1 LKHRLGLAAKRV
13 PTRQLPNWMVRLVA
27 LWDPAAR
34 YIVPELGKFKN
45 ATSAKA
51 RRVLG
56 WTPRPAEDALVATAE
71 SLPST

>member
-1 LKHRLGLAAKRV
+1 V
-13 PTRQLPNWMVRLVA
+13 PSWQLPNWVVRLVA
-27 LWDPAAR
+27 RRDPAVR

-56 WTPRPAEDALVATAE
+56 WTPRSSEDALVATAE
-71 SLPST
+71 SLLELKLVKGARAAA